1 MITRGNVIKKL
12 MTDLLIIQSYVY
24 SDVSSK
30 YWMIIQPLTIELSD
44 KTVIHI
50 PRRFTYDMATVPKWL
65 WSFVRPFNDGLLAYL
80 IHDYLYVHKETHK
93 LTRKQCDQEML
104 YWLKIIN
111 KKNVI
116 DNHIRYF
123 VVRSLGWLWWK
134 NIL

>member
-1 MITRGNVIKKL
+1 MITRGNVIQKL

-44 KTVIHI
+44 KTIIHI

-80 IHDYLYVHKETHK
+80 IHDYLYVHKEAHK

-111 KKNVI
+111 KKNFL
-116 DNHIRYF
+116 DNHIRYM
-123 VVRSLGWLWWK
+123 VVRLLGWLWWK
-134 NIL
+134 NIV